1 MDDITKYELIQNY
14 IDSMKENIT
23 NIYVLYNQL
32 SNKER
37 DRSLDYVKLNSLR
50 NNALEIF
57 DKSNKSMIALT

>member
-1 MDDITKYELIQNY
+1 MNDINKYELIQNY

-37 DRSLDYVKLNSLR
+37 DRTLSC
-50 NNALEIF
+50 F
-57 DKSNKSMIALT
+57 